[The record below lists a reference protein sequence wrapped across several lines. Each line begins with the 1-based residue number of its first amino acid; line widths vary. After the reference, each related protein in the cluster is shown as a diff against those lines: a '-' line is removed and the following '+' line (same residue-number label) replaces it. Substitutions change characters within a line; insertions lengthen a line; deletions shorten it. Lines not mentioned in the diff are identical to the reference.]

1 MSEPGP
7 IKFPAP
13 RPTVQQP
20 TLSLRR
26 RTTQPRDP
34 FGVSEAS
41 AAARESIRAIV
52 SATRPPFGGV
62 SEDEL
67 TRISELERTLR
78 QLEFTLAERERVVAE
93 SEARLSDHE
102 RDLAEVEALLEV
114 REKMLAASRHTGA
127 GGDTISPEE
136 KAALEQ
142 VRAELERQ
150 EISLKES
157 RESLRERELFLDA
170 SEEKLFEKV
179 QAQQEKEI
187 ELEQREEDLR
197 ARERRLREREAAHD
211 PEAAARLR
219 AEDDA
224 ANQRDEFRE

>member
-13 RPTVQQP
+13 RPAVQQP

-26 RTTQPRDP
+26 RTTKPRDP

-52 SATRPPFGGV
+52 SATRPRAGGV
-62 SEDEL
+62 SDDEL

-78 QLEFTLAERERVVAE
+78 QLEHTLAERERVVAD
-93 SEARLSDHE
+93 SEARLNDHE
-102 RDLAEVEALLEV
+102 RDLAEVEALLEI
-114 REKMLAASRHTGA
+114 RERMLAASRHPGT

-136 KAALEQ
+136 REALEQ
-142 VRAELERQ
+142 VRAQLERQ
-150 EISLKES
+150 EISVRES

-170 SEEKLFEKV
+170 SEERLFEKV
-179 QAQQEKEI
+179 QSQQEKEI

-197 ARERRLREREAAHD
+197 ARERRLREREAEHD
-211 PEAAARLR
+211 PQAAARLK

-224 ANQRDEFRE
+224 AKQRDDFRE